1 MALYKNYTIY
11 AGTAFCEPI
20 DLVDS
25 SGAPINFNNYEVKA
39 RMAESGYSE
48 SYISINTEV
57 THYTQGKLQL
67 SLSADETAAIRP
79 GRYVFVVVIIDQY
92 SVPTA
97 IIDGIIDVIPG
108 IGLSSFSYTA

>member
-25 SGAPINFNNYEVKA
+25 APINFNNYEVKA

-67 SLSADETAAIRP
+67 SLSADETSVLAAT
-79 GRYVFVVVIIDQY
+79 VFSECIY
-92 SVPTA
+92 A
-97 IIDGIIDVIPG
+97 NK
-108 IGLSSFSYTA
+108 